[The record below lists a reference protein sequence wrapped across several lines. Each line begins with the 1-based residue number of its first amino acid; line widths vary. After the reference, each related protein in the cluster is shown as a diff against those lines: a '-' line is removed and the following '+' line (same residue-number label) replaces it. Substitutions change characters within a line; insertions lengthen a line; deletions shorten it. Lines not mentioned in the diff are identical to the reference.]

1 MVHYGRL
8 DATRDRLT
16 ADGTAASAES
26 AASAD
31 LVHRQLR
38 RDLITVEEARPANA

>member
-1 MVHYGRL
+1 MVHHGRL

-16 ADGTAASAES
+16 ADGT